1 MNCQS
6 TLNLDLRIFA
16 GIFTARRVIM
26 VTQEKKDKD
35 IDFRK
40 LGNIK
45 RRLKFL
51 SKTRLL

>member
-16 GIFTARRVIM
+16 GIFTARRVI
-26 VTQEKKDKD
+26 VATQEKKKD
-35 IDFRK
+35 LDFRK

-45 RRLKFL
+45 IRLKFL